1 MEEAPEMIVLD
12 PSSGLPAFLTRFD
25 FLKFNSLLT
34 SHFHRF
40 GLPFINFLQFSV
52 PAEGL
57 SLLEGLLRVHGVLT
71 SGFRGDVFLGNIL
84 MELLCVVLVSLKDTS
99 LIPYLKGDL
108 WSGGGG
114 VMQDLID
121 ARLNLSFLLEYLWSL
136 AHALF

>member
-99 LIPYLKGDL
+99 LNSLSKRRPLE
-108 WSGGGG
+108 WRGGG
-114 VMQDLID
+114 LCRI
-121 ARLNLSFLLEYLWSL
+121 S
-136 AHALF
+136 

>member
-114 VMQDLID
+114 GGLCRI
-121 ARLNLSFLLEYLWSL
+121 S
-136 AHALF
+136 